1 MRLILSEL
9 KEALS
14 ILGRDPNQDMPMVTQ
29 IKDEVRKLNTK
40 EIIWTKIKD
49 LEAKLD
55 FEYNKKRF
63 IGDENNEV
71 VESIKSDNQSKKS
84 AQESKPT
91 KQEEEKFHTNDTKSK
106 KVKKIEKKEIKAN
119 KVNPKKEPKESPKSD
134 ENYGFLSR
142 LVNDVENENKPQSND
157 TPSSDY
163 QTPTKSKYSLHN
175 SRDNF
180 IDTIYEESQE
190 TF

>member
-1 MRLILSEL
+1 M
-9 KEALS
+9 
-14 ILGRDPNQDMPMVTQ
+14 GRDPNQDMPMVIQ

-40 EIIWTKIKD
+40 EIIWSKIKN

-55 FEYNKKRF
+55 FEYNKQRF
-63 IGDENNEV
+63 IGDQNIETNEELPENISN
-71 VESIKSDNQSKKS
+71 DNQSKKS
-84 AQESKPT
+84 SEESQSIKQEKKLSTRKIRTTSNESKTKET
-91 KQEEEKFHTNDTKSK
+91 KQKKIKSTKESKETQENEKF
-106 KVKKIEKKEIKAN
+106 
-119 KVNPKKEPKESPKSD
+119 
-134 ENYGFLSR
+134 GFLSR
-142 LVNDVENENKPQSND
+142 LVNDVENENKPQTTD

-163 QTPTKSKYSLHN
+163 QTPTKSKYSLQN